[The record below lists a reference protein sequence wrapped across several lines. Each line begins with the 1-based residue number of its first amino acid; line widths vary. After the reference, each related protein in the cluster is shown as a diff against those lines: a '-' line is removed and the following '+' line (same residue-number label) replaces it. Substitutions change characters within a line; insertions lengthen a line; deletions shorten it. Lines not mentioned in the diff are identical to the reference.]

1 MIVKKYFEVEEN
13 DDGKYC
19 LVKYTGTDTK
29 VEIPEGIV
37 SIGDYVLD
45 EADFVE
51 EVIIPEGTLY
61 IEDNAFS
68 DCESLK
74 KVTLPE
80 SLREINMEAFCNCNQ
95 LENINLP
102 KNLKII
108 GAGAFSDCDSLTD
121 IKIPSSL
128 IEIQLDSFDD
138 TLGLL
143 EQNPDYQ
150 KIDGI
155 MYNTKTHSALF
166 SLDSDAK
173 TMKIADGTLY
183 IASNAFSFCQ
193 ALNSVELPE
202 SLAYIGREAFSF
214 CASLKKIYIPKS
226 VKVIDSSA
234 FNKCVALSQVT
245 FDEKCTTRIAEQAFS
260 QCQSLERVEIPAE
273 TVAYEGAFDE
283 DCETIYL
290 ENEDGKMVYNDE
302 CLLGESLKIYV
313 VDGEI
318 EQKEAIRLL
327 SSGKEESFN
336 FVHINYYENDY
347 WTRDIFITNNKDLIP
362 GIITTD
368 TLTYSAADG
377 TTATSKKL
385 EEGTVVAIDPVSK
398 QTDSDLGI
406 DFLSVTYYSGTAFGK
421 TAFVKMDSL
430 SDYPGDIIAKQTIS
444 RILANESIKP
454 EIADILFEN
463 LEAIPTSD
471 YMSQKIEE
479 AKIQESDRRK

>member
-1 MIVKKYFEVEEN
+1 MKKL
-13 DDGKYC
+13 K
-19 LVKYTGTDTK
+19 LL
-29 VEIPEGIV
+29 IV
-37 SIGDYVLD
+37 SLILVTALTACNKNENKDSTPAVSGKATGSSITSKKNVTTIDSI
-45 EADFVE
+45 A
-51 EVIIPEGTLY
+51 LY
-61 IEDNAFS
+61 
-68 DCESLK
+68 
-74 KVTLPE
+74 
-80 SLREINMEAFCNCNQ
+80 
-95 LENINLP
+95 
-102 KNLKII
+102 
-108 GAGAFSDCDSLTD
+108 
-121 IKIPSSL
+121 
-128 IEIQLDSFDD
+128 
-138 TLGLL
+138 
-143 EQNPDYQ
+143 
-150 KIDGI
+150 
-155 MYNTKTHSALF
+155 
-166 SLDSDAK
+166 
-173 TMKIADGTLY
+173 DGTP
-183 IASNAFSFCQ
+183 F
-193 ALNSVELPE
+193 
-202 SLAYIGREAFSF
+202 
-214 CASLKKIYIPKS
+214 
-226 VKVIDSSA
+226 
-234 FNKCVALSQVT
+234 
-245 FDEKCTTRIAEQAFS
+245 
-260 QCQSLERVEIPAE
+260 
-273 TVAYEGAFDE
+273 
-283 DCETIYL
+283 YL

-336 FVHINYYENDY
+336 FVHINYYDNDY

-385 EEGTVVAIDPVSK
+385 EEGTVVAIDPASK

-430 SDYPGDIIAKQTIS
+430 SDSPGDIIAKQTIS